1 MPARLGRAEGQG
13 AGPGS
18 GSVEVR
24 MMPLETARMIAG
36 IALVAVCVFSAV
48 TTSIAALGAHARGS
62 AAAEVIVV

>member
-1 MPARLGRAEGQG
+1 
-13 AGPGS
+13 
-18 GSVEVR
+18 